1 MNSSFGTRLRSQREK
16 KGVSLAD
23 ISSQTKIKVSL
34 LEALEGDDLTY
45 WPRGLFG
52 RAYIRAYAQ
61 AIGFDPEPLIP
72 EFLEIHP
79 DPPDEFWKP
88 DSAESTGISSAIRSA
103 VGAIP
108 GLLRRTD
115 RTDAAPSVPVES
127 REAPAAPAFSP
138 TPPATPQL
146 AVLATL
152 CTRLQRAE
160 EVRDLVPVL
169 ATAAQTLDAKG
180 LVLWLWDSTA
190 GALKPWLSHGYPPH
204 VVAQLPSVKREDDN
218 AIAAAFR
225 TSDTCVVDKG
235 TGETGAIVVPLIS
248 GSRCVGALALELAD
262 GGERRASIRDAAI
275 IIATL
280 LVRFGET
287 VQLPAAASA

>member
-115 RTDAAPSVPVES
+115 RADVAPSAPVET
-127 REAPAAPAFSP
+127 REVPAPPVAGPI
-138 TPPATPQL
+138 PPATPQL

-160 EVRDLVPVL
+160 AVRDLVPVL
-169 ATAAQTLDAKG
+169 ASAAQTLDAKG

-204 VVAQLPSVKREDDN
+204 IVAQLPSVKREDDN

-248 GSRCVGALALELAD
+248 GSRCVGALALELED
-262 GGERRASIRDAAI
+262 GAERRASIRDAAI

-280 LVRFGET
+280 LVRFGEM
-287 VQLPAAASA
+287 VPLPAAASA

>member
-1 MNSSFGTRLRSQREK
+1 MNTSFGARLRSQREK
-16 KGVSLAD
+16 KGVSLAT
-23 ISSQTKIKVSL
+23 ISRDTKIKASL

-61 AIGFDPEPLIP
+61 AIGLDPEPLIP
-72 EFLEIHP
+72 EFLELHP

-88 DSAESTGISSAIRSA
+88 ESAESVGISSAIRSA

-115 RTDAAPSVPVES
+115 RPDGGSSTPVETREVVHVETRETPAPSQLTTL
-127 REAPAAPAFSP
+127 AA
-138 TPPATPQL
+138 
-146 AVLATL
+146 L

-160 EVRDLVPVL
+160 DGRDLTPIL
-169 ATAAQTLDAKG
+169 GTIAQMLDASG
-180 LVLWLWDSTA
+180 LVLWLWDSAT

-204 VVAQLPSVKREDDN
+204 VFAQLPSVRRDDDN

-225 TSDTCVVDKG
+225 TCDTCVVDKG
-235 TGETGAIVVPLIS
+235 TGETGAVVVPLVS
-248 GSRCVGALALELAD
+248 GGRCVGALALELAG
-262 GGERRASIRDAAI
+262 GGERRAFVRDAAV
-275 IIATL
+275 IIAML
-280 LVRFGET
+280 LARFAE
-287 VQLPAAASA
+287 VVPLPTAATA

>member
-1 MNSSFGTRLRSQREK
+1 MNSSFGARLRSQREK

-23 ISSQTKIKVSL
+23 ISSQTKIKASL

-52 RAYIRAYAQ
+52 RAYIRSYAQ
-61 AIGFDPEPLIP
+61 AIGLDPEPLIP

-88 DSAESTGISSAIRSA
+88 ESAESAGISSAIRSA

-115 RTDAAPSVPVES
+115 RADVAPSAPVES
-127 REAPAAPAFSP
+127 RETPAPAITPTAAPELTA
-138 TPPATPQL
+138 L
-146 AVLATL
+146 AAL

-160 EVRDLVPVL
+160 ELRDLVPVL
-169 ATAAQTLDAKG
+169 ATAGQMLDAKG
-180 LVLWLWDSTA
+180 LVLWSWDATA
-190 GALKPWLSHGYPPH
+190 SALKPWLSHGYPPH

-225 TSDTCVVDKG
+225 TSETCVVDKG

-248 GSRCVGALALELAD
+248 GSRCVGALALELED
-262 GGERRASIRDAAI
+262 GGERRAFVRDAAT

-280 LVRFGET
+280 LVRFGEM
-287 VQLPAAASA
+287 VPLPAAASA